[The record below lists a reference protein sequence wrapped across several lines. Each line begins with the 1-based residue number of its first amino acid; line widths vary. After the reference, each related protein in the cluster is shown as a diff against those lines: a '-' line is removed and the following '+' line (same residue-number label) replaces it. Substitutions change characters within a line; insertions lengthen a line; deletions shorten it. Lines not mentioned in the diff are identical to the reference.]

1 MTETLTAYLARLAE
15 ANDRVLRLKAFW
27 RKALAERTARD
38 REIAKEVRWDILAKE
53 RIKKYPLSGEA
64 LLARAKKGLAA

>member
-1 MTETLTAYLARLAE
+1 MTKTLTAYLARLAE

-38 REIAKEVRWDILAKE
+38 REIALKVRVRIEAKKIIKEYPRSGLA
-53 RIKKYPLSGEA
+53 A
-64 LLARAKKGLAA
+64 LDRVKKGLAA